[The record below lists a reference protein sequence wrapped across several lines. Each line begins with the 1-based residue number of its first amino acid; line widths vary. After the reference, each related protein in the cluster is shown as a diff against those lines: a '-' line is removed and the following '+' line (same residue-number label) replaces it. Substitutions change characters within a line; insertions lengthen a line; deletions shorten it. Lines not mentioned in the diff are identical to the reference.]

1 METIVDTLKSIP
13 DYIGSNGRAE
23 ENIWEAESFLGVSFA
38 ADYRQYLKMIGLASF
53 DGHELTG
60 LTNISRL
67 DVVTVTKE
75 QRAINTNIPESW
87 YVVEETNIDGI
98 IIWQNELGHMYQ
110 TSPSGIPQ
118 KNAHS
123 QLEYIRK

>member
-1 METIVDTLKSIP
+1 
-13 DYIGSNGRAE
+13 
-23 ENIWEAESFLGVSFA
+23 
-38 ADYRQYLKMIGLASF
+38 MIGLASF

-118 KNAHS
+118 KIAHS
-123 QLEYIRK
+123 LLEYIRL